1 LRRLGR
7 TYPIAISMSLTE
19 GASLQRGSRQSRHD
33 GGTDHERLRNG
44 TRDKRRRVVHA
55 QFYPVE
61 RRPENDAMVPSAI
74 AMMEDAVEDRL
85 SMSDLGRKLGVSSDK
100 LERAFQPELDTCSE
114 YLLPKL

>member
-1 LRRLGR
+1 MMVELITKGYGTELATSVAAWYMHSSIRSSVDRRM
-7 TYPIAISMSLTE
+7 TSW
-19 GASLQRGSRQSRHD
+19 
-33 GGTDHERLRNG
+33 RLRTG
-44 TRDKRRRVVHA
+44 IRDELVL
-55 QFYPVE
+55 
-61 RRPENDAMVPSAI
+61 SAI

>member
-1 LRRLGR
+1 MMVELITKGYGTELATSVAAWYMHSSIRSSVDRRMM
-7 TYPIAISMSLTE
+7 PW
-19 GASLQRGSRQSRHD
+19 
-33 GGTDHERLRNG
+33 RLRTG
-44 TRDKRRRVVHA
+44 IRDELVL
-55 QFYPVE
+55 
-61 RRPENDAMVPSAI
+61 SAI